1 MEEKN
6 IEGGELRSYIIDQI
20 GKEHPVILLYNCGG
34 EGHFVVVTGYDI
46 NGSNMTVTYNDPWT
60 GTEETASIEEMKGY
74 LGGVGYNY
82 YDAYG
87 IRDNE
92 ERFDEE

>member
-1 MEEKN
+1 MK
-6 IEGGELRSYIIDQI
+6 
-20 GKEHPVILLYNCGG
+20 
-34 EGHFVVVTGYDI
+34 
-46 NGSNMTVTYNDPWT
+46 VTYNDPWT
-60 GTEETASIEEMKGY
+60 GTEKTASIEEMKGY

-92 ERFDEE
+92 ERFDKE

>member
-1 MEEKN
+1 MK
-6 IEGGELRSYIIDQI
+6 
-20 GKEHPVILLYNCGG
+20 
-34 EGHFVVVTGYDI
+34 
-46 NGSNMTVTYNDPWT
+46 VTYNDPWT
-60 GTEETASIEEMKGY
+60 GTEKTASIEEMKGY

-82 YDAYG
+82 SNAYG